1 MISQPFDLFFWFFNQ
16 IDLFFWFLNQILI
29 CSFDFSTKFWFV
41 LLISQPFDLF
51 FWFLNQI
58 LIFLDLSWS
67 LYCAS
72 LLLIFILFSWF
83 LTYRGL
89 EGKKNHNI
97 PYSHE
102 ILYCASLLDLYIIFV
117 VLDLVLQTT
126 APLLLILIF
135 SWSLKTLCSFT
146 TAPLPLIL
154 IFSWSLILCF
164 FTMLHCLW
172 S

>member
-29 CSFDFSTKFWFV
+29 CSWPIVV
-41 LLISQPFDLF
+41 LILCFFASDLY
-51 FWFLNQI
+51 I
-58 LIFLDLSWS
+58 IFMVLDLSWS
-67 LYCAS
+67 
-72 LLLIFILFSWF
+72 
-83 LTYRGL
+83 RR
-89 EGKKNHNI
+89 EKNHDI

-102 ILYCASLLDLYIIFV
+102 ILYCASLLDLYIIFL

-154 IFSWSLILCF
+154 IFSWSLILCS
-164 FTMLHCLW
+164 FTTLHCLW

>member
-1 MISQPFDLFFWFFNQ
+1 MIINKLRQEFLYKSLF
-16 IDLFFWFLNQILI
+16 LLWFLNFLI

-41 LLISQPFDLF
+41 
-51 FWFLNQI
+51 
-58 LIFLDLSWS
+58 LDLSWS

-146 TAPLPLIL
+146 TTPLPLIL

>member
-1 MISQPFDLFFWFFNQ
+1 MIINKLRQEFLYKSLF
-16 IDLFFWFLNQILI
+16 LLWFLNFLI

-41 LLISQPFDLF
+41 LLISQPNFDF
-51 FWFLNQI
+51 SWPIVI
-58 LIFLDLSWS
+58 LILCFFASDLYIIFIVLDLSW
-67 LYCAS
+67 
-72 LLLIFILFSWF
+72 F
-83 LTYRGL
+83 RR
-89 EGKKNHNI
+89 EKNHDI
-97 PYSHE
+97 LYSHE